1 MREEFLIYLE
11 GETTYI
17 TSGGTIKKY
26 SFNDFLENPPKGKGI
41 LLINDEKFQIKRLNL
56 PKHQKINLYQTML
69 YETLE
74 LTQMKKK
81 ELIFKWRFLGND
93 EKESFYLLFVLP
105 KLNIFSFWEKLK
117 KQKFEIKDVFCTLDL
132 LVKIGE
138 KYSESEGDCFIFFNN
153 NIVYFLAFKDKIFLF
168 HRKVELKNVEVDVS
182 WQELVLELKRSLF
195 YAKQKYK
202 IIPEKLKILMPPS
215 WFTPKLSETLAEE
228 LAIVKTEVIEFKKF
242 SKDVPFLDIFM
253 SNLDIISSL
262 ISFLPPEVLQEKKLK
277 KVSILSVFVLSI
289 CFLGIIQNL
298 FYHWSNYQYQTNI
311 YFDVSRQLN
320 KLEQKIK
327 KQGEKLNYLKCLQN
341 QANEIKNF
349 LEKRSFVQIYLT
361 TIPYILPKEIHLE
374 KLSFIPEETGY
385 VLILS
390 GKVDTKEIPK
400 RGIIFQSFLENI
412 KKMPFLT
419 NITLNTIKLFTEGE
433 FHLTAYLK
441 KIKYED

>member
-1 MREEFLIYLE
+1 LIL
-11 GETTYI
+11 
-17 TSGGTIKKY
+17 
-26 SFNDFLENPPKGKGI
+26 
-41 LLINDEKFQIKRLNL
+41 
-56 PKHQKINLYQTML
+56 
-69 YETLE
+69 
-74 LTQMKKK
+74 
-81 ELIFKWRFLGND
+81 
-93 EKESFYLLFVLP
+93 
-105 KLNIFSFWEKLK
+105 
-117 KQKFEIKDVFCTLDL
+117 
-132 LVKIGE
+132 
-138 KYSESEGDCFIFFNN
+138 
-153 NIVYFLAFKDKIFLF
+153 
-168 HRKVELKNVEVDVS
+168 
-182 WQELVLELKRSLF
+182 
-195 YAKQKYK
+195 
-202 IIPEKLKILMPPS
+202 
-215 WFTPKLSETLAEE
+215 
-228 LAIVKTEVIEFKKF
+228 
-242 SKDVPFLDIFM
+242 
-253 SNLDIISSL
+253 ISSL

-277 KVSILSVFVLSI
+277 KAAILSVFVLSI
-289 CFLGIIQNL
+289 CFLGIIQHL

-311 YFDVSRQLN
+311 YFDVSRQLS

-385 VLILS
+385 VLVLS